1 MGEPIVEDGVYVD
14 ADLKYTNNLK
24 SWRGNS
30 DGMNEVIALSG
41 PGSIYF
47 CWSDGMLYMLDEYET
62 WNAVQFPVP

>member
-1 MGEPIVEDGVYVD
+1 MPVGPTPVFVD

-30 DGMNEVIALSG
+30 DGMTEAAALSA

-47 CWSDGMLYMLDEYET
+47 CWSDGLLYMLDEDKS
-62 WNAVQFPVP
+62 WQQCNFPVP